1 MIETDNK
8 AVAEK
13 LMESFIRFR
22 RLSWRQNPTV
32 GLTPGEIIVL
42 HHIKKALSTDA
53 AGSKV
58 TEISAHLNVASPT
71 ITQQINNL
79 ETRGYVQRNMDSED
93 RRVVRITITDKG
105 ETTLKVHSEAFMSTV
120 NGLVEYLGEEDSNE
134 LADLLAKVF
143 DYFQKLEVRN

>member
-22 RLSWRQNPTV
+22 RLSWRQNPMV
-32 GLTPGEIIVL
+32 GLTPGEIVVL
-42 HHIKKALSTDA
+42 HHIQRAVSTDA

-79 ETRGYVQRNMDSED
+79 ETRGFVRRNMDSED

-105 ETTLKVHSEAFMSTV
+105 ETTLKEHSEAFMSTV

-143 DYFQKLEVRN
+143 DYFHTLETRN